1 MELEY
6 RSHRNV
12 DINKQLNRL
21 DKLNSKLALTIKDL
35 PFHEQLPQHL
45 KDKIVTFIS
54 NDKPRDI
61 LKLMDKEVV
70 VWSKEIGAKGTQWNV
85 LHVCSKFNAINCL
98 RILLKKTYQLEVE
111 EYPRAINTQTAEGFT
126 ILMIAIIYKADKVL

>member
-6 RSHRNV
+6 QSHRNV
-12 DINKQLNRL
+12 DINKQLNKL

-35 PFHEQLPQHL
+35 PSNEKLPKHL
-45 KDKIVTFIS
+45 KDKIVAFIS
-54 NDKPRDI
+54 NDKPRDL

-85 LHVCSKFNAINCL
+85 LHVCSKFNAANCL
-98 RILLKKTYQLEVE
+98 RILLKKIYQLEEE
-111 EYPRAINTQTAEGFT
+111 EYHSAVNAQTTEGFT
-126 ILMIAIIYKADKVL
+126 PLMIAIIYKADKIL